1 MTMTDRTPEEIAV
14 ELSQLV
20 RELVAAGRNDL
31 LLRAIGVS
39 VLEELRIEAAKS
51 RLSRL
56 LVTKDYRIILVDYG
70 NKEVEMT
77 PVHKAVY
84 LLFLNHP
91 EGIEF
96 KKLCEYRNELLGYYM
111 ATAKLMDKQTIAE
124 SVDMLV
130 DPLNNS
136 INEKCS
142 RIKSIFLNVAKQF
155 SGKVERKAVAECV
168 VVSRERIYAEC
179 YVVGVL
185 HSVGGVTLIVAH
197 PVNAA
202 VVVVYAVI
210 FDKLECVEC
219 VRS

>member
-1 MTMTDRTPEEIAV
+1 MMITDRTPEEIAA

-31 LLRAIGVS
+31 LLRSIGVS

-56 LVTKDYRIILVDYG
+56 LITKDYKIILVDYN

-96 KKLCEYRNELLGYYM
+96 KKLSEYRDELLQYYM
-111 ATAKLMDKQTIAE
+111 STAKLMDKQTITE

-130 DPLNNS
+130 NPLNNS

-142 RIKSIFLNVAKQF
+142 RIKSIFLNMMDQYTANNYIISGHTQKHFAGSSKIWYERLKNIILPRELVIREDKQ
-155 SGKVERKAVAECV
+155 
-168 VVSRERIYAEC
+168 
-179 YVVGVL
+179 L
-185 HSVGGVTLIVAH
+185 
-197 PVNAA
+197 
-202 VVVVYAVI
+202 
-210 FDKLECVEC
+210 
-219 VRS
+219 

>member
-1 MTMTDRTPEEIAV
+1 MTDRTPEEIAA

-20 RELVAAGRNDL
+20 RALVAAGRNDL
-31 LLRAIGVS
+31 LLRSIGVS

-56 LVTKDYRIILVDYG
+56 LITKDYRIILVDYD
-70 NKEVEMT
+70 NKEVEMS

-96 KKLCEYRNELLGYYM
+96 KKLSEYRDELLQYYM
-111 ATAKLMDKQTIAE
+111 STAKLMDKQTITE

-130 DPLNNS
+130 NPLNNS

-142 RIKSIFLNVAKQF
+142 RIKSIFLNMMDQYTANNYIISGHTQKHFAGSSKIWYERLKNIKIPRELVIREDKQ
-155 SGKVERKAVAECV
+155 
-168 VVSRERIYAEC
+168 
-179 YVVGVL
+179 L
-185 HSVGGVTLIVAH
+185 
-197 PVNAA
+197 
-202 VVVVYAVI
+202 
-210 FDKLECVEC
+210 
-219 VRS
+219 

>member
-1 MTMTDRTPEEIAV
+1 MMITDRTPEEIAA

-31 LLRAIGVS
+31 LLRSIGVS

-56 LVTKDYRIILVDYG
+56 LITKDYRIILVDYD

-96 KKLCEYRNELLGYYM
+96 KKLSEYRDELLQYYM
-111 ATAKLMDKQTIAE
+111 STAKLMDKQTITE

-130 DPLNNS
+130 NPLNNS

-142 RIKSIFLNVAKQF
+142 RIKSIFLNMMDQYSANYYIISGHTQKHFAGSSKIWYERLKNIKIPRELVIREDKQ
-155 SGKVERKAVAECV
+155 
-168 VVSRERIYAEC
+168 
-179 YVVGVL
+179 L
-185 HSVGGVTLIVAH
+185 
-197 PVNAA
+197 
-202 VVVVYAVI
+202 
-210 FDKLECVEC
+210 
-219 VRS
+219 

>member
-1 MTMTDRTPEEIAV
+1 MTDRTPEEIAV

-142 RIKSIFLNVAKQF
+142 RIKSIFLNIMDQYTANYYIISGHTQKHFAGSSKIWYERLKNVKIPRELVIREDKQ
-155 SGKVERKAVAECV
+155 V
-168 VVSRERIYAEC
+168 
-179 YVVGVL
+179 
-185 HSVGGVTLIVAH
+185 
-197 PVNAA
+197 
-202 VVVVYAVI
+202 
-210 FDKLECVEC
+210 
-219 VRS
+219 

>member
-1 MTMTDRTPEEIAV
+1 MMITDRTPEEIAA

-20 RELVAAGRNDL
+20 RELVAAGRSDL
-31 LLRAIGVS
+31 LLRSIGVS

-56 LVTKDYRIILVDYG
+56 LITKDYRIILVDYDK
-70 NKEVEMT
+70 KEVEMT

-96 KKLCEYRNELLGYYM
+96 KKLSEYRDELLRYYM
-111 ATAKLMDKQTIAE
+111 ATARLMDKQTIME

-130 DPLNNS
+130 NPLNNS

-142 RIKSIFLNVAKQF
+142 RIKSIFLNMMDQYTANYYII
-155 SGKVERKAVAECV
+155 SGHTQKHFAGSSKIWYERLKNIKIPRELVIREDIKV
-168 VVSRERIYAEC
+168 
-179 YVVGVL
+179 
-185 HSVGGVTLIVAH
+185 
-197 PVNAA
+197 
-202 VVVVYAVI
+202 
-210 FDKLECVEC
+210 
-219 VRS
+219 

>member
-1 MTMTDRTPEEIAV
+1 MLTDRTPEEIAA

-20 RELVAAGRNDL
+20 RDLVAAGRNDL
-31 LLRAIGVS
+31 LLRSIGVS

-56 LVTKDYRIILVDYG
+56 LITKDYRIILVDYD

-96 KKLCEYRNELLGYYM
+96 KKLSEYRAELLQYYM
-111 ATAKLMDKQTIAE
+111 ATARLMDKQTIIE

-130 DPLNNS
+130 NPLNNS

-142 RIKSIFLNVAKQF
+142 RIKSIFLNMMDQYSANYYIISGHTQKHFAGSSKIWYERLKNIKIPRELVVREDKQ
-155 SGKVERKAVAECV
+155 
-168 VVSRERIYAEC
+168 I
-179 YVVGVL
+179 
-185 HSVGGVTLIVAH
+185 
-197 PVNAA
+197 
-202 VVVVYAVI
+202 
-210 FDKLECVEC
+210 
-219 VRS
+219 

>member
-1 MTMTDRTPEEIAV
+1 MMMTDRTPEEIAV

-20 RELVAAGRNDL
+20 RELAAAGRNDL
-31 LLRAIGVS
+31 LLRSIGVS

-56 LVTKDYRIILVDYG
+56 LITKDYRIILVDYN

-84 LLFLNHP
+84 LLFLDHP

-96 KKLCEYRNELLGYYM
+96 KKLCEYRDELLQYYM
-111 ATAKLMDKQTIAE
+111 ATAKLMDKQTITE

-130 DPLNNS
+130 NPLNNS

-142 RIKSIFLNVAKQF
+142 RIKSVFLNMMDQYSANYYIISGHTQKHFAGSSKIWYERLKNIKIPRELIIREDKKQ
-155 SGKVERKAVAECV
+155 
-168 VVSRERIYAEC
+168 
-179 YVVGVL
+179 
-185 HSVGGVTLIVAH
+185 
-197 PVNAA
+197 
-202 VVVVYAVI
+202 
-210 FDKLECVEC
+210 
-219 VRS
+219 

>member
-1 MTMTDRTPEEIAV
+1 MLQTGKTLEEIAN

-20 RELVAAGRNDL
+20 KKLVDGGRNDL
-31 LLRAIGVS
+31 LLRAIGVPL
-39 VLEELRIEAAKS
+39 LEKLRIEAARA

-56 LVTKDYRIILVDYG
+56 LITKDYRFLLIDYD
-70 NKEVEMT
+70 NREVVMN

-96 KKLCEYRNELLGYYM
+96 KKLCDYRDELQGYYM
-111 ATAKLMDKQTIAE
+111 ATAKLMDKQTISE

-142 RIKSIFLNVAKQF
+142 RIKSVFLSMMDIYTASFYIVSSHTQKHVEGSNKIWYERL
-155 SGKVERKAVAECV
+155 KVM
-168 VVSRERIYAEC
+168 
-179 YVVGVL
+179 
-185 HSVGGVTLIVAH
+185 
-197 PVNAA
+197 
-202 VVVVYAVI
+202 
-210 FDKLECVEC
+210 
-219 VRS
+219 

>member
-1 MTMTDRTPEEIAV
+1 MMLTDRTPEEIAA

-20 RELVAAGRNDL
+20 RDLVAAGRNDL
-31 LLRAIGVS
+31 LLRSIGVS

-56 LVTKDYRIILVDYG
+56 LITKDYRIILVDYD

-96 KKLCEYRNELLGYYM
+96 KKLSEYRDELLQYYM
-111 ATAKLMDKQTIAE
+111 AIARLMDKQTIIE

-130 DPLNNS
+130 NPLNNS

-142 RIKSIFLNVAKQF
+142 RIKSIFLNMMDQYTANYYIISGHTQKHFAGSSKIWYERLKNIKIPRELVVREDKQ
-155 SGKVERKAVAECV
+155 
-168 VVSRERIYAEC
+168 I
-179 YVVGVL
+179 
-185 HSVGGVTLIVAH
+185 
-197 PVNAA
+197 
-202 VVVVYAVI
+202 
-210 FDKLECVEC
+210 
-219 VRS
+219 

>member
-1 MTMTDRTPEEIAV
+1 MLQTGKTLEEIAN

-20 RELVAAGRNDL
+20 KKLVDGGRNDL
-31 LLRAIGVS
+31 LLRAIGVPL
-39 VLEELRIEAAKS
+39 LEKLRIEAARA

-56 LVTKDYRIILVDYG
+56 LITKDYRFLLIDYD
-70 NKEVEMT
+70 NREVVMN

-96 KKLCEYRNELLGYYM
+96 KKLCDYRDELQGYYM
-111 ATAKLMDKQTIAE
+111 ATAKLMDKQTISE

-142 RIKSIFLNVAKQF
+142 RIKSVFLSMMDIYTANFYIVSSHTQKHVEG
-155 SGKVERKAVAECV
+155 SNKIWYERLKVITLPRNMV
-168 VVSRERIYAEC
+168 VWE
-179 YVVGVL
+179 
-185 HSVGGVTLIVAH
+185 
-197 PVNAA
+197 
-202 VVVVYAVI
+202 
-210 FDKLECVEC
+210 
-219 VRS
+219 

>member
-1 MTMTDRTPEEIAV
+1 MLTDRTPEEIAA

-20 RELVAAGRNDL
+20 RELVAAERNDL
-31 LLRAIGVS
+31 LLRSIGVS

-56 LVTKDYRIILVDYG
+56 LITKDYRIILVDYD

-96 KKLCEYRNELLGYYM
+96 KKLCDYRDELLQYYM
-111 ATAKLMDKQTIAE
+111 ATAKLMDKQTITE

-130 DPLNNS
+130 NPLNNS

-142 RIKSIFLNVAKQF
+142 RIKSIFLNIMDQYTANYYIISGHTQKHFVGSAKIWY
-155 SGKVERKAVAECV
+155 ERLKNIHIP
-168 VVSRERIYAEC
+168 RE
-179 YVVGVL
+179 L
-185 HSVGGVTLIVAH
+185 
-197 PVNAA
+197 
-202 VVVVYAVI
+202 VI
-210 FDKLECVEC
+210 NESKND
-219 VRS
+219 

>member
-1 MTMTDRTPEEIAV
+1 MLITDRTPEDIAT
-14 ELSQLV
+14 ELAQLV
-20 RELVAAGRNDL
+20 MELVAAGRKDL
-31 LLRAIGVS
+31 LLRSIGVS

-56 LVTKDYRIILVDYG
+56 LITKEYRIILVDFN

-96 KKLCEYRNELLGYYM
+96 KKLRDYRNELLGYYM
-111 ATAKLMDKQTIAE
+111 ATARLMDKQTIIE

-130 DPLNNS
+130 NPLNNS

-142 RIKSIFLNVAKQF
+142 RIKSIFLSMMDQYTANYYII
-155 SGKVERKAVAECV
+155 SGHTQKHIAGSSKIWYERLKNIKIPRELVIREYSEKTT
-168 VVSRERIYAEC
+168 VS
-179 YVVGVL
+179 V
-185 HSVGGVTLIVAH
+185 
-197 PVNAA
+197 
-202 VVVVYAVI
+202 
-210 FDKLECVEC
+210 
-219 VRS
+219 

>member
-1 MTMTDRTPEEIAV
+1 MMITDRTPEEIAA

-20 RELVAAGRNDL
+20 RELVAAGRSDL
-31 LLRAIGVS
+31 LLRSIGVS

-56 LVTKDYRIILVDYG
+56 LITKDYRIILVDYDK
-70 NKEVEMT
+70 KEVEMT

-96 KKLCEYRNELLGYYM
+96 KKLSEYRDELLRYYM
-111 ATAKLMDKQTIAE
+111 ATARLMDKQTIIE

-130 DPLNNS
+130 NPLNNS

-142 RIKSIFLNVAKQF
+142 RIKSIFLNMMDQYTANYYII
-155 SGKVERKAVAECV
+155 SGHTQKHFAGSSKIWFERLKNIKIP
-168 VVSRERIYAEC
+168 RE
-179 YVVGVL
+179 L
-185 HSVGGVTLIVAH
+185 
-197 PVNAA
+197 
-202 VVVVYAVI
+202 VI
-210 FDKLECVEC
+210 REDKLVMWTP
-219 VRS
+219 S

>member
-1 MTMTDRTPEEIAV
+1 MLQTGKTLEEIAN

-20 RELVAAGRNDL
+20 KKLVDGGRNDL
-31 LLRAIGVS
+31 LLRAIGVPL
-39 VLEELRIEAAKS
+39 LEKLRIEAARA

-56 LVTKDYRIILVDYG
+56 LITKDYRFLLIDYD
-70 NKEVEMT
+70 NREVVMN

-96 KKLCEYRNELLGYYM
+96 KKLCDYRDELQGYYM
-111 ATAKLMDKQTIAE
+111 ATAKLMDKQTISE

-142 RIKSIFLNVAKQF
+142 RIKSVFLSMMDIYTASFYIVSSHTQKRVEGSNKIWYERL
-155 SGKVERKAVAECV
+155 KVITLPRNMV
-168 VVSRERIYAEC
+168 VWE
-179 YVVGVL
+179 
-185 HSVGGVTLIVAH
+185 
-197 PVNAA
+197 
-202 VVVVYAVI
+202 
-210 FDKLECVEC
+210 
-219 VRS
+219 

>member
-1 MTMTDRTPEEIAV
+1 MMMTDRTPEEIAE

-31 LLRAIGVS
+31 LLRSIGVS

-51 RLSRL
+51 RLSRVL
-56 LVTKDYRIILVDYG
+56 ITRDYRIILVDYD
-70 NKEVEMT
+70 NREVEMT

-96 KKLCEYRNELLGYYM
+96 KKLSDYRDELLGYYM
-111 ATAKLMDKQTIAE
+111 ATAKLMDKQTITE

-130 DPLNNS
+130 NPLNNS

-142 RIKSIFLNVAKQF
+142 RIKSIFLGMMDQYTANYYII
-155 SGKVERKAVAECV
+155 SGHTQKHFAGSSKIWYERLKNIKIPRELVIREDV
-168 VVSRERIYAEC
+168 VI
-179 YVVGVL
+179 G
-185 HSVGGVTLIVAH
+185 
-197 PVNAA
+197 
-202 VVVVYAVI
+202 
-210 FDKLECVEC
+210 
-219 VRS
+219 

>member
-1 MTMTDRTPEEIAV
+1 MMLTDRTPEEIAA

-20 RELVAAGRNDL
+20 RDLVAAGRNDL
-31 LLRAIGVS
+31 LLRSIGVS

-56 LVTKDYRIILVDYG
+56 LITKDYRIVLVDYD

-96 KKLCEYRNELLGYYM
+96 KKLSEYRDELLLYYM
-111 ATAKLMDKQTIAE
+111 ATARLMDKQTIIE

-130 DPLNNS
+130 NPLNNS

-142 RIKSIFLNVAKQF
+142 RIKSIFLNMMDQYTANYYIISGHTQKHIAGSSKIWFERLKNIKIPRELVVREDKQ
-155 SGKVERKAVAECV
+155 
-168 VVSRERIYAEC
+168 I
-179 YVVGVL
+179 
-185 HSVGGVTLIVAH
+185 
-197 PVNAA
+197 
-202 VVVVYAVI
+202 
-210 FDKLECVEC
+210 
-219 VRS
+219 